1 MAYSSVPKPRKG
13 NRRASG
19 GHVPAEAEPRVPGLN
34 VPGLSALASSRRTV
48 PSASGSAGSQ
58 KLSAEEAARLEQMKQ
73 ERPPHWGN
81 NLV

>member
-34 VPGLSALASSRRTV
+34 VPGLSALASSRRAA
-48 PSASGSAGSQ
+48 PSASAGSQ

>member
-1 MAYSSVPKPRKG
+1 MAYSAVPKPRKG

-19 GHVPAEAEPRVPGLN
+19 GHVPADAEPKLPGLN
-34 VPGLSALASSRRTV
+34 APAISRRAV
-48 PSASGSAGSQ
+48 PSGSSSAAQ
-58 KLSAEEAARLEQMKQ
+58 KLSAEEAAHLEQMKQ